1 MEKIEMEVL
10 RIIKSLPI
18 KVISYE
24 PIKWKRVQT
33 TPIYIINAEDGKY
46 VLKMFSYSK
55 KLGKQILHRLFG
67 NLGLQNQLI
76 IYKYIKGYVFSQF
89 SIPLLVASD
98 SESYLLFKFINIEHK
113 SEYEIKADQVIDG
126 LVEFYSITG
135 NKITKNFKTYLINF
149 TRKPNFLI
157 IRRCASGLRSKYG
170 INLTGKV
177 LRTFFGCLLKQKPFS
192 TKYLIHNDF
201 HHNNSFLDTDGNF
214 YISDFE
220 NSVFE
225 SRWVLIDIVHYCVG
239 TQTFAINTAV
249 IKRFYIKFSANNPN
263 LNIDFRA
270 QLLMAL
276 LLRVSQM
283 VLSTVPPK
291 NVQKRYFRFLN
302 IVLLNSNNFEK
313 WISKWFSGF

>member
-1 MEKIEMEVL
+1 MEKIEREVL
-10 RIIKSLPI
+10 RIIQSLPV

-46 VLKMFSYSK
+46 VLKMFSYSQNP
-55 KLGKQILHRLFG
+55 GKQILHLLFG

-76 IYKYIKGYVFSQF
+76 IYKYIKGYVFF
-89 SIPLLVASD
+89 HLCIPLLVASD

-113 SEYEIKADQVIDG
+113 SENEIKADKVIDG
-126 LVEFYSITG
+126 LIEFYNITG
-135 NKITKNFKTYLINF
+135 NKITKNFKTYLINI

-157 IRRCASGLRSKYG
+157 IRRSAGGLRSKYG
-170 INLTGKV
+170 INLTLKV
-177 LRTFFGCLLKQKPFS
+177 LKTVFGCLVKQKS
-192 TKYLIHNDF
+192 LSKKILIHNDF
-201 HHNNSFLDTDGNF
+201 HHNNSFLDTDGKF

-225 SRWVLIDIVHYCVG
+225 NRWVLIDIVHYCVG

-249 IKRFYIKFSANNPN
+249 IKRFYVKFSANNPN
-263 LNIDFRA
+263 LNIDFRV

-283 VLSTVPPK
+283 VLSTVPPN
-291 NVQKRYFRFLN
+291 NVKKRYFRFLD

-313 WISKWFSGF
+313 WTSNRFSGL